1 MGCKVAGT
9 DEVLPELYRK
19 GFRNAFVSVGS
30 MGGGI
35 GKRKKLYQQLQKIGF
50 QVPAIVD
57 PSAAI
62 ALSAKIGSG
71 VFIGKNS
78 VVNANAC
85 IGDMVIINSG
95 ALIEHDCRIGEFSH
109 MSVGSVICGG
119 STLESNVFVGAH
131 GTIIQEVSI
140 GKNCVIGAGSIVL
153 ADVPK
158 GERVIG
164 VWKKSQI
171 SLSLTVE
178 KSRE

>member
-1 MGCKVAGT
+1 M
-9 DEVLPELYRK
+9 
-19 GFRNAFVSVGS
+19 
-30 MGGGI
+30 
-35 GKRKKLYQQLQKIGF
+35 
-50 QVPAIVD
+50 
-57 PSAAI
+57 
-62 ALSAKIGSG
+62 
-71 VFIGKNS
+71 FIGKNS